1 MKKFLLTFS
10 IFIFS
15 LETFSKSPLPECKGS
30 KIKEYNNCYKIGKY
44 SNGDRYEGE
53 FVNGKFHGKGIYISY
68 TGAKYEGDF
77 RLGIH
82 DGYGVI
88 NFPDGSKHSG
98 EWKNGNRHGRG
109 TLLLKDGTRFEGQ
122 WTNDIRNGKGVF
134 YYPNGKIE
142 NVEYRDGIEI
152 NDTNNRKLQEIK
164 TINYSNGD
172 RYEGPIYEGR
182 KNGKGV
188 YYFKNGD
195 KIFGNFIGDKLRG
208 RVNYYYKN
216 GDTREGEMING
227 KLNGGAFFVTKGKDQ
242 YKEVWKDGDLI
253 LRDIVKKDNELSRFQ
268 KILKAIGL

>member
-1 MKKFLLTFS
+1 MKKFFLTFF

-15 LETFSKSPLPECKGS
+15 LETFSKSSLPECKGS
-30 KIKEYNNCYKIGKY
+30 KIKEYNNCYKTGKY

-77 RLGIH
+77 RLGKY

-98 EWKNGNRHGRG
+98 EWKNGNRHGKG

-122 WTNDIRNGKGVF
+122 WTNDIRNGKGIYF
-134 YYPNGKIE
+134 YPNGNKT
-142 NVEYRDGIEI
+142 NVEFKDGVEI
-152 NDTNNRKLQEIK
+152 NNLGNQKKIEIK

-172 RYEGPIYEGR
+172 KYEGPIYEGR
-182 KNGKGV
+182 RNGKGV

-195 KIFGNFIGDKLRG
+195 KISGNFSGDRLNG
-208 RVNYYYKN
+208 RANYYYKN
-216 GDTREGEMING
+216 GDTREGEMLDG
-227 KLNGGAFFVTKGKDQ
+227 KLNGGAFFVTKDKDQ
-242 YKEVWKDGDLI
+242 YKEVWKDGDLVS
-253 LRDIVKKDNELSRFQ
+253 REIVKKSNELNRFQ